1 VKRGSRR
8 VALAL
13 SVLALAALPF
23 GQWAA
28 TAHTQTYKTN
38 LSIHFDKHADSIW
51 GHVGSSSFCQEDRTV
66 EVFKDGISIG
76 TTLSE
81 HAGMWSVDSQGSG
94 DYYATVAESH
104 TVGYDHD
111 HTCLADTSST
121 TTVN

>member
-1 VKRGSRR
+1 MKRVSRR

-28 TAHTQTYKTN
+28 TAHTQTYQAN

-51 GHVGSSSFCQEDRTV
+51 GHVGTSSFCQENRTV
-66 EVFKDGISIG
+66 EVFKNGSSIG
-76 TTLSE
+76 TTLSG
-81 HAGMWSVDSQGSG
+81 HAGMWSVASQGSG

-111 HTCLADTSST
+111 HTCLGDTST
-121 TTVN
+121 TTTVS